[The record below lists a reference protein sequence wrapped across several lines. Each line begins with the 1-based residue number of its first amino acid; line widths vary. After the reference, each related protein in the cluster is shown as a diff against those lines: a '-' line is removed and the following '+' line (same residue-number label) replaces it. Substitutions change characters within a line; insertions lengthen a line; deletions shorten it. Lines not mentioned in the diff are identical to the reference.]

1 MSLRKFMHPRNKYK
15 IPPKFKDLAALY
27 PEFKQHIITD
37 LTGKLRFNFKNE
49 ESLRVLAKTLLK
61 HDFNLEVEIPHDK
74 LVPALPLRLNYIL
87 WIEDLMK
94 HAKINNITGTGAV
107 CIYPLLCARVN
118 GWKMIATE
126 IDSSSVTSAMENVRN
141 NCLDELIN
149 VVAVNGKYILKDV
162 VTDEHTYSFTMCNPP
177 FFDLDKSDEIEK
189 SSPPRNA
196 QTGNKIELTV
206 DGGEYSFVKK
216 IIDESAELG
225 NKIQI
230 YTSMIGLKNNLSKCL
245 CELKQR
251 NIENLTW
258 TEFCQ
263 GRTKR
268 WGLAWSFVPKN
279 QFDLTTAPVIRTKT
293 YSNNNNLKK
302 NVTEFNVP
310 LMGKFPTVDHA
321 IAQLKLWVYELKI
334 DIKELTLMN
343 EEFDGWTFELSANE
357 DTWSHARRK
366 RRMLM
371 QREQSTDKKICIEN
385 DTELKQQEIPCRISS
400 SVDSH
405 LPNNKKPYL
414 VLNLAIE
421 KLNFDANKSKSTD
434 ENEEIKIY
442 MIYQSGYGGKNAL
455 ETFKQYLIN
464 KFEIREYIQQHKKR
478 NAIKL

>member
-1 MSLRKFMHPRNKYK
+1 MHPRNKYK
-15 IPPKFKDLAALY
+15 IPPNFKDLAALY

-61 HDFNLEVEIPHDK
+61 HDFNLEVEIPLEK

-94 HAKINNITGTGAV
+94 HAKINNITGIDIGTGAV
-107 CIYPLLCARVN
+107 CIYPLLCARIN

-141 NCLDELIN
+141 NCLDQLIN
-149 VVAVNGKYILKDV
+149 VISVNGEYILKDI
-162 VTDEHTYSFTMCNPP
+162 VTDECTYSFTMCNPP
-177 FFDLDKSDEIEK
+177 FFNLDKSDEIEK
-189 SSPPRNA
+189 KSPPRNA

-206 DGGEYSFVKK
+206 DGGEYSFVNK
-216 IIDESAELG
+216 IIDESIELG
-225 NKIQI
+225 DKIQI

-263 GRTKR
+263 GHTKR
-268 WGLAWSFVPKN
+268 WGLAWSFVSKN

-293 YSNNNNLKK
+293 YSNKNNLKK
-302 NVTEFNVP
+302 NVTEFIVP
-310 LMGKFPTVDHA
+310 LMGKFPTIDHA
-321 IAQLKLWVYELKI
+321 IAQLKLWIHELKI
-334 DIKELTLMN
+334 DIKELTLLN
-343 EEFDGWTFELSANE
+343 DEFDGWTFELSCNE

-371 QREQSTDKKICIEN
+371 QRDQSTIKKICIES
-385 DTELKQQEIPCRISS
+385 DTELKQEIPCRTSS

-414 VLNLAIE
+414 VLNLAIG
-421 KLNFDANKSKSTD
+421 KLNIDVNNSKSTD
-434 ENEEIKIY
+434 ANEEIKIY

-464 KFEIREYIQQHKKR
+464 KFDIREYIQQHKKQ